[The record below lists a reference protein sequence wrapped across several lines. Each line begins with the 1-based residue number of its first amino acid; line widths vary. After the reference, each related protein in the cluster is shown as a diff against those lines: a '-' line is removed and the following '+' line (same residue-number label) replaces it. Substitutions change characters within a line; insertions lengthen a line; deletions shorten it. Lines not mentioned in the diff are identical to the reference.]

1 MAGFSQSTTLVISQV
16 YGAGGNSGAVLNA
29 DYVEIHNI
37 SATPQSLNGLSVQ
50 YESATPAGQWSG
62 AAVLPNVSFT
72 NARFYSRNTHG
83 RIKWNSSHY

>member
-62 AAVLPNVSFT
+62 AAVLPNVSIP
-72 NARFYSRNTHG
+72 AGGYCLRRS
-83 RIKWNSSHY
+83 IKTGCILQR

>member
-1 MAGFSQSTTLVISQV
+1 MKKIFTFLLLICCMAGFSQSTTLVISQV

-62 AAVLPNVSFT
+62 AAVLPNVSIP
-72 NARFYSRNTHG
+72 AGGY
-83 RIKWNSSHY
+83 